1 MPLTI
6 TGRGE
11 ATDDLSLLKLMR
23 LCSPMLPIG
32 SFSWSQGLEAAVDRG
47 WIHNRESAADWL
59 EASLFHSLAST
70 EGPLLLR
77 LHAALLRN
85 DGAAFSRWNELLL
98 ALRET
103 SELYQED
110 IEQGDLLHRL
120 TRLHSPGCPD
130 RLKPYTL
137 PAAFAEALH
146 EAAIPIKEG
155 ILGFFYMW
163 VETQVTQII
172 KLLPLGLRDGQA
184 LLDQVLQK
192 IPQALLQSKA
202 CADDELGFTLPGR
215 ALASCFHESQYCR
228 IYRS

>member
-6 TGRGE
+6 TGQAE
-11 ATDDLSLLKLMR
+11 AIDALSLLKLMR

-59 EASLFHSLAST
+59 EASLLQSLGST

-77 LHAALLRN
+77 LHAALQRH
-85 DGAAFSRWNELLL
+85 DQASFMRWNELLL

-110 IEQGDLLHRL
+110 IEQGDLLHRVNK
-120 TRLHSPGCPD
+120 LHNPGCPD

-137 PAAFAEALH
+137 AAAFAEALH

-155 ILGFFYMW
+155 VLGFFYMW
-163 VETQVTQII
+163 VETEVTQII
-172 KLLPLGLRDGQA
+172 KLLPLGL
-184 LLDQVLQK
+184 LDAEQGL
-192 IPQALLQSKA
+192 
-202 CADDELGFTLPGR
+202 CG
-215 ALASCFHESQYCR
+215 
-228 IYRS
+228 

>member
-1 MPLTI
+1 
-6 TGRGE
+6 
-11 ATDDLSLLKLMR
+11 MR
-23 LCSPMLPIG
+23 LCSPVLPIG

-47 WIHNRESAADWL
+47 WIHNRDSAADWV
-59 EASLFHSLAST
+59 EASLLHTLAST
-70 EGPLLLR
+70 EGPLLMR
-77 LHAALLRN
+77 LHEALQRN
-85 DGAAFSRWNELLL
+85 DPAAFSRWNELLL

-120 TRLHSPGCPD
+120 NRLHSPGCPD

-137 PAAFAEALH
+137 AAAFAEALY

-155 ILGFFYMW
+155 TLGFFYMW
-163 VETQVTQII
+163 VETQITQII

-184 LLDQVLQK
+184 LLNQVLLK
-192 IPQALLQSKA
+192 VPQAFQKSRI
-202 CADDELGFTLPGR
+202 CSDDELGFTLPGR

>member
-1 MPLTI
+1 
-6 TGRGE
+6 
-11 ATDDLSLLKLMR
+11 
-23 LCSPMLPIG
+23 MLPIG

-47 WIHNRESAADWL
+47 WIHNRESAADWV
-59 EASLFHSLAST
+59 EASLLHSLAST

-77 LHAALLRN
+77 MHEALQRSDHAAF
-85 DGAAFSRWNELLL
+85 ARWNELLL

-120 TRLHSPGCPD
+120 SRLHSPGCPD

-137 PAAFAEALH
+137 AAAFAEALY

-155 ILGFFYMW
+155 TLGFFYMW

-184 LLDQVLQK
+184 LLNQVLLK
-192 IPQALLQSKA
+192 VPKA
-202 CADDELGFTLPGR
+202 VQTSRTCPDDELGFTLPGR

>member
-6 TGRGE
+6 TGRRE
-11 ATDDLSLLKLMR
+11 AIDGLSLLRLMR

-47 WIHNRESAADWL
+47 WIHDRESAADWM
-59 EASLFHSLAST
+59 EAGLLHALAST

-77 LHAALLRN
+77 FHAALQSH
-85 DGAAFSRWNELLL
+85 DQGAFAMWNELLL

-110 IEQGDLLHRL
+110 TEQGELLHRL
-120 TRLHSPGCPD
+120 NKLHNPHCPD

-137 PAAFAEALH
+137 AAAFAEALH
-146 EAAIPIKEG
+146 ESAIPIQEG
-155 ILGFFYMW
+155 VLGFFYMW
-163 VETQVTQII
+163 METQVTQII

-192 IPQALLQSKA
+192 VPQAFELSKT
-202 CADDELGFTLPGR
+202 CDDDGLGLTLPGR